1 MSNYNLT
8 DNVNDSFEFSISGL
22 TYKVMYPLVEELE
35 AMQET
40 SKQIETKKAKGE
52 DTTKLEEK
60 SQDWMYGFITPVS
73 ENAPAIKDTLNK
85 QNFKVMQNFN
95 TMFKTEFGIE

>member
-8 DNVNDSFEFSISGL
+8 DNVNDSFSFSIDGIQ
-22 TYKVMYPLVEELE
+22 YNVRYPLMEELE
-35 AMQET
+35 ELQTLNAE
-40 SKQIETKKAKGE
+40 IENKRKKGE
-52 DTTKLEEK
+52 LNPKDEMKVQE
-60 SQDWMYGFITPVS
+60 WIYGFITS
-73 ENAPAIKDTLNK
+73 EVEGSPSITETMKK